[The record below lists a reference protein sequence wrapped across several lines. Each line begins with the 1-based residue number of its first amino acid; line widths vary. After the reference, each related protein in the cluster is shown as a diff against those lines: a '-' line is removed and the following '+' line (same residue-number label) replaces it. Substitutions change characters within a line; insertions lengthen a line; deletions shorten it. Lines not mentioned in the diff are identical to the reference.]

1 MVFRSIVFYNS
12 LRKGF
17 LAFLSLL
24 LISCSTIESTMDETW
39 DSITS
44 AGDYLYDSIAIWED
58 DEPEQS
64 EAVIIEEAVEVPEFA
79 MPDESVPYIDQNF
92 NQQITPSAPQVFS
105 NMNYDPIYRSQ
116 RQYYYVGPNGTPM
129 PAPPPPPFPQYSID
143 QARDSV
149 PYSYYNNLNAPPQ
162 IYVPQNSPIPP
173 IGASPNIQ
181 GQIPMESPKTI
192 LTKDEEMELFGIQNN
207 CIRVVE
213 DYVNGGYICD
223 DFD

>member
-1 MVFRSIVFYNS
+1 MVFRSTVFYNS

-162 IYVPQNSPIPP
+162 IYNQVFSPL
-173 IGASPNIQ
+173 GAFENYSFQ
-181 GQIPMESPKTI
+181 
-192 LTKDEEMELFGIQNN
+192 
-207 CIRVVE
+207 
-213 DYVNGGYICD
+213 
-223 DFD
+223 

>member
-79 MPDESVPYIDQNF
+79 MPGLQ
-92 NQQITPSAPQVFS
+92 
-105 NMNYDPIYRSQ
+105 YDARSQ
-116 RQYYYVGPNGTPM
+116 RRGCSTTNAAST
-129 PAPPPPPFPQYSID
+129 
-143 QARDSV
+143 ARNDPSLC
-149 PYSYYNNLNAPPQ
+149 YCA
-162 IYVPQNSPIPP
+162 
-173 IGASPNIQ
+173 
-181 GQIPMESPKTI
+181 
-192 LTKDEEMELFGIQNN
+192 
-207 CIRVVE
+207 
-213 DYVNGGYICD
+213 
-223 DFD
+223 